1 LAPYELTLFS
11 FLDAEGREQDFTTT
25 DPAVARAR
33 ASRHGLVILHN
44 RYEFVTSE
52 PLPDPKGN
60 PPATEGRR
68 RHPAPR
74 RQAKRA
80 PSPES
85 PAASGP
91 TREEVLALLSRL
103 YHQRLGHDFDC
114 PCLHGGECLC
124 LRREIGQALAAAGLQ
139 P

>member
-11 FLDAEGREQDFTTT
+11 FLDADGKEQDFTTT
-25 DPAVARAR
+25 DPAAAQAH

-60 PPATEGRR
+60 PQAAAGR

-74 RQAKRA
+74 RQAKQA
-80 PSPES
+80 LSPES
-85 PAASGP
+85 PTASGP
-91 TREEVLALLSRL
+91 TRAEVLALLARV
-103 YHQRLGHDFDC
+103 YHQRIGHDLDC
-114 PCLHGGECLC
+114 PCLHGGACLC
-124 LRREIGQALAAAGLQ
+124 LRSEIAQTLAAAGLQ
-139 P
+139 S